1 MDEKLEKFKTI
12 TDIVIAKMEGGYYH
26 PNMRLRNPKKFAAYG
41 NSGETMYGLD
51 RKTGD
56 LLNKTTAGKKFWK
69 LIDDADA
76 KNKWNWLYM
85 GGSLEP
91 QLKDLIVKIIYPE
104 FNFLSNRYLSK
115 KAQELIFT
123 DPRLLFHFIYATWN
137 GSGWFQKFATDF
149 SKKVASGENNLDN
162 LVKYMNDLRT
172 KEGLRTGSKPNNLIK
187 QGGEKIKQ
195 FIETLKS
202 ANNIQKAIVGT
213 PIIITL
219 IVLSIYLLKNKINA

>member
-26 PNMRLRNPKKFAAYG
+26 PNMRLRNPKKFAVYG

-56 LLNKTTAGKKFWK
+56 ALNKTVAGKKFWK

-76 KNKWNWLYM
+76 KNKWSWLYM
-85 GGSLEP
+85 GGNLEP

-104 FNFLSNRYLSK
+104 FNYLTKKYLSN
-115 KAQELIFT
+115 KAQEFIFT

-149 SKKVASGENNLDN
+149 SKKVASGETNLDK

-172 KEGLRTGSKPNNLIK
+172 TEGLRTGSKPNSLIK
-187 QGGEKIKQ
+187 QGGEKIKN
-195 FIETLKS
+195 FIESLKS
-202 ANNIQKAIVGT
+202 ANNVQKAIVGT